1 MASVTGNR
9 NPQIMG
15 QGGPGPQAV
24 NNPMMQQQIQQQQQ
38 HPQQMPNMMQQS
50 RMPMVIVAFVV
61 LYRILFNK
69 SMF

>member
-15 QGGPGPQAV
+15 QGGPGPQTV
-24 NNPMMQQQIQQQQQ
+24 NNPMMQQQIQQQQQQ

-50 RMPMVIVAFVV
+50 RMPMVIVSLVIF
-61 LYRILFNK
+61 ILISF
-69 SMF
+69 